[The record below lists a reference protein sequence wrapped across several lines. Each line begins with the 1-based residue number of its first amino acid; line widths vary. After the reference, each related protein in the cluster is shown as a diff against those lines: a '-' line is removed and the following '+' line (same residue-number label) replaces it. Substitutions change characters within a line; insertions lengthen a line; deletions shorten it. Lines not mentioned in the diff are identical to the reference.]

1 MTFKGSIRNKM
12 TYTFVVILFITVFA
26 FEMVFTFG
34 VKTYY
39 YSNIEQVL
47 TDKLQTTLDI
57 YNTYLGYESIGRK
70 AKFILENDAVPDYVE
85 AQVLDLEGNIIET
98 TAYFVDETAVDSED
112 FNRALEGSVATWRG
126 RNRSTGEQV
135 MSVSAPLYQSGVVN
149 GVIRYTTSVEEV
161 SQRVNEYLMSA
172 YFIGLI
178 ILLFVLYISTL
189 LSNRLIGPIYE
200 LKDVADSIAAGDL
213 TARARQYDRDEVG
226 ELAETINYMAEEI
239 KKTENLKNDF
249 ISSISHELR
258 TPLTSIKGWSETILT
273 GDISNTEETKLGLEI
288 ISRESERL
296 SGLVE
301 HLLDFSKLEA
311 NRIQL
316 SPVDFNIVELVVR
329 VFKQLSINLK
339 EHRISYDI
347 SYDKKEL
354 IVYGDKNRLRQVLI
368 NILDN
373 AIKFTPDYG
382 RIDCRIQR
390 GDDGVKIDLA
400 DNGSG
405 IAEAHLL
412 KIEDQFYKI
421 DPNTVGSGLG
431 LAITKR
437 IVGLHG
443 GKLSIKSQLNRGTV
457 VSIYLPDGG
466 LQRE

>member
-1 MTFKGSIRNKM
+1 MTFRGSIRNKM
-12 TYTFVVILFITVFA
+12 AYTFVVILFITVFA
-26 FEMVFTFG
+26 FELIFTFG

-47 TDKLQTTLDI
+47 TDKIQTTLDI
-57 YNTYLGYESIGRK
+57 YNTYLGYESLGRK

-85 AQVLDLEGNIIET
+85 AQVLDMAGNIVET
-98 TAYFVDETAVDSED
+98 TAYFVDQQAVDSDD
-112 FNRALEGSVATWRG
+112 FNRAREGVVATWRG
-126 RNRSTGEQV
+126 RNRSTGERV
-135 MSVSAPLYQSGVVN
+135 MSVSAPLYQAGQVN
-149 GVIRYTTSVEEV
+149 GVIRYTTSVEAV
-161 SQRVNEYLMSA
+161 SQRVNEYLISA

-178 ILLFVLYISTL
+178 ILLLVLYLSTL
-189 LSNRLIGPIYE
+189 MSNRVIRPIYE

-213 TARARQYDRDEVG
+213 SARARQYDRDEIG
-226 ELAETINYMAEEI
+226 ELAETINYMAAEI

-301 HLLDFSKLEA
+301 QLLDFSKLEA

-316 SPVDFNIVELVVR
+316 SPVDFNIVELVER

-339 EHRISYDI
+339 EHKISYGI

-382 RIDCRIQR
+382 RIDCRIHQ
-390 GDDGVKIDLA
+390 DDGGLTIDLA

-405 IAEAHLL
+405 IAPEHLA
-412 KIEDQFYKI
+412 KIEEQFYKI

-443 GKLSIKSQLNRGTV
+443 GELNIESQLNRGTV
-457 VSIYLPDGG
+457 VTIYLPNGG
-466 LQRE
+466 LLRL